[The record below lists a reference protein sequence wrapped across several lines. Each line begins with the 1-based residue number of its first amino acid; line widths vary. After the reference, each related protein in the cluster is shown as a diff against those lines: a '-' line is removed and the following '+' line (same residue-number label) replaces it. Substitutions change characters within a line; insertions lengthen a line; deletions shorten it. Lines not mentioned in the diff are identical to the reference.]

1 MPSEAPEP
9 FVDGLTAFV
18 DALPNVELHVHL
30 EGSIELSTL
39 LELARTQP
47 DSMLP
52 RSEEGLREL
61 YRFRDF
67 AHFLEVYLLIC
78 HHLRSAED
86 FALITRELGASLAA
100 QNVRYAE
107 VTVTPMGHVLRGV
120 APEALFEGI
129 EQGRAE
135 AEAEH
140 GVRLRWCTDIDGR
153 GGPELAVQTV
163 ELVLRHRPAGL
174 VSLGLGG
181 EEVPRAQFGRAF
193 AIAREAG
200 LHSVPHAGE
209 AAGPES
215 IWEAIDRLG
224 AERIGHGVRCL
235 EDPEL
240 VAELRRR
247 RIPLEVCPTSN
258 VRTGVVADLAAHPL
272 PRLVDE
278 GLVVT
283 LNSDDPPMFGTSL
296 REEYIAVART
306 LGLGPARLRDLA
318 RNAARAAFL
327 PRAEAQA
334 LIAEID
340 SLPLPPAGGS
350 VGPGDR
356 ARQA

>member
-1 MPSEAPEP
+1 MPFEALEP
-9 FVDGLTAFV
+9 SVEELIGFI
-18 DALPNVELHVHL
+18 DALPKAELHVHL
-30 EGSIELSTL
+30 EGSIAPSTL
-39 LELARTQP
+39 LALARSQP
-47 DSMLP
+47 DSTLP

-67 AHFLEVYLLIC
+67 THFLETYLLIC
-78 HHLRSAED
+78 RHLRSAED

-107 VTVTPMGHVLRGV
+107 VTVTPMGHVRRGV

-135 AEAEH
+135 VEAEH

-153 GGPELAVQTV
+153 GGPELAVETV
-163 ELVLRHRPAGL
+163 ELVLRHRPDGL

-181 EEVPRAQFGRAF
+181 EEVPRAQFARAF
-193 AIAREAG
+193 DIARDAG

-209 AAGPES
+209 AAGPRS
-215 IWEAIDRLG
+215 VWDAIDRLG
-224 AERIGHGVRCL
+224 AERIGHGIRCL

-247 RIPLEVCPTSN
+247 HIPLEVCPTSN
-258 VRTGVVADLAAHPL
+258 VCTGVVAGLAAHPL
-272 PRLVDE
+272 PRLIEE

-296 REEYIAVART
+296 RDEYIAVART
-306 LGLGPARLRDLA
+306 LGLSGSTLRDLV
-318 RNAARAAFL
+318 RNAVSAAFL
-327 PRAEAQA
+327 PQAEAQA
-334 LIAEID
+334 LVTEINEV
-340 SLPLPPAGGS
+340 PLPPTTS
-350 VGPGDR
+350 T
-356 ARQA
+356 

>member
-1 MPSEAPEP
+1 MPSEVLEP
-9 FVDGLTAFV
+9 SIHEPTAFV
-18 DALPNVELHVHL
+18 DALPKVELHLHL
-30 EGSIELSTL
+30 EGSIAPSTL
-39 LELARTQP
+39 LALARSQP
-47 DSMLP
+47 DSTLP

-78 HHLRSAED
+78 RHLRSAED

-135 AEAEH
+135 VESEH

-153 GGPELAVQTV
+153 GGPELAVETV

-193 AIAREAG
+193 EIAREAG

-215 IWEAIDRLG
+215 IWEAIGRLG

-272 PRLVDE
+272 PRLIEE

-296 REEYIAVART
+296 RDEYIAGART
-306 LGLGPARLRDLA
+306 LGLSPAGLRDLA
-318 RNAARAAFL
+318 RAAARAAFL

-334 LIAEID
+334 LIAEVD
-340 SLPLPPAGGS
+340 AVPLPPGG
-350 VGPGDR
+350 P
-356 ARQA
+356 

>member
-1 MPSEAPEP
+1 MPSEVLEP
-9 FVDGLTAFV
+9 SVDGLTAFV
-18 DALPNVELHVHL
+18 DALPKVELHVHL
-30 EGSIELSTL
+30 EGSIAPSTL
-39 LELARTQP
+39 LALARSQP
-47 DSMLP
+47 DSTLP

-78 HHLRSAED
+78 RHLRTAED

-129 EQGRAE
+129 EQARAE
-135 AEAEH
+135 AETEH

-153 GGPELAVQTV
+153 RGPDVAVETV

-181 EEVPRAQFGRAF
+181 AEVPRAQFGRAF
-193 AIAREAG
+193 EIAHDAG
-200 LHSVPHAGE
+200 LHSDPHAGE

-215 IWEAIDRLG
+215 VWDAIDRLG
-224 AERIGHGVRCL
+224 AERVGHGIRCL
-235 EDPEL
+235 EDPEV

-258 VRTGVVADLAAHPL
+258 VCTGVVADLAAHPL
-272 PRLVDE
+272 PRLIEE

-283 LNSDDPPMFGTSL
+283 LSSDDPPMFGTSL
-296 REEYIAVART
+296 RDE
-306 LGLGPARLRDLA
+306 
-318 RNAARAAFL
+318 
-327 PRAEAQA
+327 
-334 LIAEID
+334 
-340 SLPLPPAGGS
+340 
-350 VGPGDR
+350 
-356 ARQA
+356 

>member
-1 MPSEAPEP
+1 MPSEVPEP
-9 FVDGLTAFV
+9 PIDGLTAFV
-18 DALPNVELHVHL
+18 DALPKVELHVHL
-30 EGSIELSTL
+30 EGSIAPSTL
-39 LELARTQP
+39 LALARSQP
-47 DSMLP
+47 DSALP
-52 RSEEGLREL
+52 RSEEDLREL

-78 HHLRSAED
+78 RHLRTTDD

-120 APEALFEGI
+120 APAALFEGI
-129 EQGRAE
+129 EQGRA
-135 AEAEH
+135 AVEAEH

-153 GGPELAVQTV
+153 GGPELAVETV

-181 EEVPRAQFGRAF
+181 QEVPRRQFGRAF
-193 AIAREAG
+193 EIARDAG

-215 IWEAIDRLG
+215 VWEAIDQLG
-224 AERIGHGVRCL
+224 AERIGHGIRCL

-258 VRTGVVADLAAHPL
+258 VRTGVVANLAAHPL
-272 PRLVDE
+272 PRLIDE
-278 GLVVT
+278 GLLVT
-283 LNSDDPPMFGTSL
+283 LNSDDPPMFGTTL
-296 REEYIAVART
+296 RDEYVAVART
-306 LGLGPARLRDLA
+306 LGLGAVGLKDLA
-318 RNAARAAFL
+318 RDAARAAFL
-327 PRAEAQA
+327 PPAEAQA
-334 LIAEID
+334 LVAEID
-340 SLPLPPAGGS
+340 AVPLPPP
-350 VGPGDR
+350 GPEN
-356 ARQA
+356 

>member
-1 MPSEAPEP
+1 MPSEVLEP
-9 FVDGLTAFV
+9 SIDGLTTFV
-18 DALPNVELHVHL
+18 DALPKVELHVHL
-30 EGSIELSTL
+30 EGSIAPSTL
-39 LELARTQP
+39 LGLARSQP

-135 AEAEH
+135 VEAQH
-140 GVRLRWCTDIDGR
+140 GVRLRWSTDIDGR
-153 GGPELAVQTV
+153 GGPDLAVETV
-163 ELVLRHRPAGL
+163 KLVLRHRPAGL

-181 EEVPRAQFGRAF
+181 EEVPRAQFERAF
-193 AIAREAG
+193 EIARDAA

-215 IWEAIDRLG
+215 VWEAIDRLG

-258 VRTGVVADLAAHPL
+258 VRTRVVADLAAHPL
-272 PRLVDE
+272 PRLIEE

-283 LNSDDPPMFGTSL
+283 LSSDDPPMFGTSL
-296 REEYIAVART
+296 RDEYIAVARV
-306 LGLGPARLRDLA
+306 LGLSPVGLRDLA

-327 PRAEAQA
+327 PRADAQV

-340 SLPLPPAGGS
+340 TVPLPPAG
-350 VGPGDR
+350 P
-356 ARQA
+356 

>member
-1 MPSEAPEP
+1 VASEVPEP
-9 FVDGLTAFV
+9 SVDGLSAFVDGL
-18 DALPNVELHVHL
+18 PKVELHVHL
-30 EGSIELSTL
+30 EGSIAPSTL
-39 LELARTQP
+39 LALARSQR
-47 DSMLP
+47 DSTLP

-67 AHFLEVYLLIC
+67 AHFLDVYLLIC
-78 HHLRSAED
+78 RHLRSAED
-86 FALITRELGASLAA
+86 FALIARELGASLAA

-107 VTVTPMGHVLRGV
+107 VTVTPMGHVMRGV

-129 EQGRAE
+129 EQGRAA

-140 GVRLRWCTDIDGR
+140 GVQLRWCTDIDGR
-153 GGPELAVQTV
+153 GGPELAVETV

-181 EEVPRAQFGRAF
+181 EEVPRAQFREAF
-193 AIAREAG
+193 EIARAAG

-215 IWEAIDRLG
+215 IWDAIDRLG

-272 PRLVDE
+272 PRLIEE

-283 LNSDDPPMFGTSL
+283 LNSDDPPIFGTSL
-296 REEYIAVART
+296 RGEYLAAAHV
-306 LGLGPARLRDLA
+306 LGLSPAGLRELA

-327 PRAEAQA
+327 PLAQAQA
-334 LIAEID
+334 LAAEID
-340 SLPLPPAGGS
+340 AVPLPPAG
-350 VGPGDR
+350 P
-356 ARQA
+356 

>member
-1 MPSEAPEP
+1 MPSEVLEP
-9 FVDGLTAFV
+9 SVDRLTAFV
-18 DALPNVELHVHL
+18 DALPKVELHLHL
-30 EGSIELSTL
+30 EGSIAPSTL
-39 LELARTQP
+39 LALAQSQP
-47 DSMLP
+47 ESTLP

-61 YRFRDF
+61 YHFRDF

-78 HHLRSAED
+78 QHLRSAED
-86 FALITRELGASLAA
+86 FALIARELGASLAA

-107 VTVTPMGHVLRGV
+107 VTVTPIGHVLRGV

-135 AEAEH
+135 VEREH

-153 GGPELAVQTV
+153 GGPDLAVQTV

-181 EEVPRAQFGRAF
+181 EEVPRAQFRRAF
-193 AIAREAG
+193 DLARDAG

-209 AAGPES
+209 AAGPQS
-215 IWEAIDRLG
+215 VWAAIDRLG

-235 EDPEL
+235 EDPRL

-258 VRTGVVADLAAHPL
+258 VWTRVIANLAAHPL
-272 PRLVDE
+272 PQLIEE

-296 REEYIAVART
+296 RDEYVAAARV
-306 LGLGPARLRDLA
+306 LGLSPIVLRDLA

-327 PRAEAQA
+327 PQAEAQA
-334 LIAEID
+334 LVAEID
-340 SLPLPPAGGS
+340 AVPVPPS
-350 VGPGDR
+350 GP
-356 ARQA
+356 

>member
-1 MPSEAPEP
+1 MT
-9 FVDGLTAFV
+9 VDELSAFV
-18 DALPNVELHVHL
+18 DALPKVELHVHL
-30 EGSIELSTL
+30 EGSIAPSTL
-39 LELARTQP
+39 LALARSQR
-47 DSMLP
+47 DSTLP

-67 AHFLEVYLLIC
+67 GHFLEVYLLIC
-78 HHLRSAED
+78 GHLRSAEA

-107 VTVTPMGHVLRGV
+107 VTVTPMGHVMRGV

-153 GGPELAVQTV
+153 GGPELAVETV

-181 EEVPRAQFGRAF
+181 EEVPRAQFARAF
-193 AIAREAG
+193 EIARDAG

-215 IWEAIDRLG
+215 VWDAIDHLG

-272 PRLVDE
+272 PRLIEE

-296 REEYIAVART
+296 RDEYLAAAHV
-306 LGLGPARLRDLA
+306 LGLSQAGLRDLA
-318 RNAARAAFL
+318 GNAARAAFL
-327 PRAEAQA
+327 PQAQAQA
-334 LIAEID
+334 LVAEID
-340 SLPLPPAGGS
+340 AVPV
-350 VGPGDR
+350 VGR
-356 ARQA
+356 

>member
-1 MPSEAPEP
+1 MPSEVLEP
-9 FVDGLTAFV
+9 PIDGLTAFV
-18 DALPNVELHVHL
+18 DALPKVELHVHL
-30 EGSIELSTL
+30 EGSIAPSTL
-39 LELARTQP
+39 LALARSQP
-47 DSMLP
+47 DSALP

-78 HHLRSAED
+78 RHLSSAAD

-120 APEALFEGI
+120 APAALFEGI

-135 AEAEH
+135 VEAEH

-153 GGPELAVQTV
+153 GGPELAVETV
-163 ELVLRHRPAGL
+163 ELVLRNRPAGL

-181 EEVPRAQFGRAF
+181 QEVPRGQFGRAF
-193 AIAREAG
+193 EIARGAG

-215 IWEAIDRLG
+215 VWEAIDQLG

-258 VRTGVVADLAAHPL
+258 VRTGVVPDLAAHPL
-272 PRLVDE
+272 PRLIEE
-278 GLVVT
+278 GLLVT
-283 LNSDDPPMFGTSL
+283 LNSDDPPMFGTTL
-296 REEYIAVART
+296 RGEYIAAART
-306 LGLGPARLRDLA
+306 LGLGAAGLKELA
-318 RNAARAAFL
+318 CNAARAAFL
-327 PRAEAQA
+327 PHAEAQA
-334 LIAEID
+334 LVADID
-340 SLPLPPAGGS
+340 AVPLPPP
-350 VGPGDR
+350 GPEN
-356 ARQA
+356 

>member
-1 MPSEAPEP
+1 MPSEVLEP
-9 FVDGLTAFV
+9 SVDRLTRFV
-18 DALPNVELHVHL
+18 DALPKVELHLHL
-30 EGSIELSTL
+30 EGSIAPSTL
-39 LELARTQP
+39 LALARSQP
-47 DSMLP
+47 DSTLP

-67 AHFLEVYLLIC
+67 AHFLEVYRVIC
-78 HHLRSAED
+78 RHLRTAAD

-135 AEAEH
+135 AESEH
-140 GVRLRWCTDIDGR
+140 GVRMRWCTDIDGL
-153 GGPELAVQTV
+153 GGPELAVEMV

-181 EEVPRAQFGRAF
+181 LEVPRAQFWRAF
-193 AIAREAG
+193 EIARDAG

-215 IWEAIDRLG
+215 VRDAIDRLG
-224 AERIGHGVRCL
+224 AERIGHGIRCL

-240 VAELRRR
+240 VAELRGR

-258 VRTGVVADLAAHPL
+258 VCTGVVANLAAHPL
-272 PRLVDE
+272 PRLVEE

-283 LNSDDPPMFGTSL
+283 LSSDDPPMFSTSL
-296 REEYIAVART
+296 RKEYLAAARVM
-306 LGLGPARLRDLA
+306 GLSPAGLKDLA

-340 SLPLPPAGGS
+340 TVPFPPAG
-350 VGPGDR
+350 P
-356 ARQA
+356 

>member
-1 MPSEAPEP
+1 MPSEVVEP
-9 FVDGLTAFV
+9 STDGLTGFV
-18 DALPNVELHVHL
+18 DALPKVELHVHL
-30 EGSIELSTL
+30 EGSIALPTL

-52 RSEEGLREL
+52 RSEEGLLEL

-78 HHLRSAED
+78 RHLRSAQD

-193 AIAREAG
+193 EIARDAG

-215 IWEAIDRLG
+215 VWDAIDRLG

-272 PRLVDE
+272 PRLIEE

-296 REEYIAVART
+296 REEYLAVART
-306 LGLGPARLRDLA
+306 LGLDPAGLRDLA

-334 LIAEID
+334 LVAEID
-340 SLPLPPAGGS
+340 SVSLPPAARS
-350 VGPGDR
+350 VRPGDR
-356 ARQA
+356 ASRA

>member
-1 MPSEAPEP
+1 MPSEVLEP
-9 FVDGLTAFV
+9 SIDGLTEFV
-18 DALPNVELHVHL
+18 DALPKVELHVHL
-30 EGSIELSTL
+30 EGSIAPSTL
-39 LELARTQP
+39 LALARSQP
-47 DSMLP
+47 NSRLP
-52 RSEEGLREL
+52 SSEEGLREL
-61 YRFRDF
+61 YHFRDF

-78 HHLRSAED
+78 RHLRSAAD

-107 VTVTPMGHVLRGV
+107 VTLTPMGHVLRGV

-135 AEAEH
+135 VETEH
-140 GVRLRWCTDIDGR
+140 GVRLRWCTDIDGG
-153 GGPELAVQTV
+153 GGPELAVETV

-181 EEVPRAQFGRAF
+181 AEVPRGQFARAF
-193 AIAREAG
+193 EIARDAG

-215 IWEAIDRLG
+215 VWDAIDRLG

-247 RIPLEVCPTSN
+247 RVPLEVCPTSN
-258 VRTGVVADLAAHPL
+258 VRTGVVADLAVHPL
-272 PRLVDE
+272 PGLIAE

-283 LNSDDPPMFGTSL
+283 LNSDDPPMFGTTL
-296 REEYIAVART
+296 RDEYIRAAQT
-306 LGLGPARLRDLA
+306 LDLGPAVLRELA

-334 LIAEID
+334 LVAAID
-340 SLPLPPAGGS
+340 TVPPPSANPRTGS
-350 VGPGDR
+350 WES
-356 ARQA
+356 A

>member
-1 MPSEAPEP
+1 MPSEVLEP
-9 FVDGLTAFV
+9 SADGLTAFV
-18 DALPNVELHVHL
+18 DALPKAELHVHL
-30 EGSIELSTL
+30 EGSIAPSTL
-39 LELARTQP
+39 LALARSQP
-47 DSMLP
+47 DSTLP

-78 HHLRSAED
+78 RHLRSAED

-135 AEAEH
+135 AETEH

-153 GGPELAVQTV
+153 GGPDLAVETV

-181 EEVPRAQFGRAF
+181 DEVPRAQFGRAF
-193 AIAREAG
+193 EIAHHAG

-209 AAGPES
+209 AAGPQS
-215 IWEAIDRLG
+215 VWDAIDRLG
-224 AERIGHGVRCL
+224 AERVGHGVRCL

-247 RIPLEVCPTSN
+247 HIPLEVCPTSN
-258 VRTGVVADLAAHPL
+258 VCTGIVADLAAHPL
-272 PRLVDE
+272 PRLIEE
-278 GLVVT
+278 GLLVT

-296 REEYIAVART
+296 RDEYITAARV
-306 LGLGPARLRDLA
+306 LGIGPAGLRDLA
-318 RNAARAAFL
+318 RNAARTAFL
-327 PRAEAQA
+327 PQAGAQA
-334 LIAEID
+334 LLAEID
-340 SLPLPPAGGS
+340 NVPLPPAG
-350 VGPGDR
+350 P
-356 ARQA
+356 

>member
-1 MPSEAPEP
+1 MPSEVLEP
-9 FVDGLTAFV
+9 SIDWLTAFV
-18 DALPNVELHVHL
+18 DALPKVELHVHL
-30 EGSIELSTL
+30 EGSIAPATL
-39 LELARTQP
+39 LALARSQP
-47 DSMLP
+47 DSALP

-78 HHLRSAED
+78 RHLTSEED

-135 AEAEH
+135 VEAEH
-140 GVRLRWCTDIDGR
+140 RVRLRWCTDIDGR
-153 GGPELAVQTV
+153 GGPELAVETV

-181 EEVPRAQFGRAF
+181 EEVPRSQFGRAF
-193 AIAREAG
+193 EIARDAG

-215 IWEAIDRLG
+215 VWDAIDSLG

-272 PRLVDE
+272 PRLIDQ

-296 REEYIAVART
+296 RGEYIAVARI
-306 LGLGPARLRDLA
+306 LGLSPGGLKDLA

-327 PRAEAQA
+327 PQAEAQA
-334 LIAEID
+334 LVAQID
-340 SLPLPPAGGS
+340 TVPLPRTSGRGWAPS
-350 VGPGDR
+350 R
-356 ARQA
+356 

>member
-1 MPSEAPEP
+1 MPSEVLEP
-9 FVDGLTAFV
+9 SVDGLTAFV
-18 DALPNVELHVHL
+18 DALPKVELHVHL
-30 EGSIELSTL
+30 EGSIAPSTL
-39 LELARTQP
+39 LALARSQP
-47 DSMLP
+47 DSTLP
-52 RSEEGLREL
+52 RSEQGLREL

-67 AHFLEVYLLIC
+67 AHFLEVYLLVC
-78 HHLRSAED
+78 RHLRSAED

-107 VTVTPMGHVLRGV
+107 VTVTPIGHVRRGV

-153 GGPELAVQTV
+153 GGPDLAVETV

-181 EEVPRAQFGRAF
+181 EEVPRAQFWRAF
-193 AIAREAG
+193 EIARDAG

-215 IWEAIDRLG
+215 IWDAIDRLG
-224 AERIGHGVRCL
+224 AERVGHGIRCL

-258 VRTGVVADLAAHPL
+258 VCTGVVADLAAHPL
-272 PRLVDE
+272 PRLIEE

-283 LNSDDPPMFGTSL
+283 LSSDDPPMFGTSL
-296 REEYIAVART
+296 REEYIAVARV
-306 LGLGPARLRDLA
+306 LGVSPAGLRDLA
-318 RNAARAAFL
+318 RAAARAAFL
-327 PRAEAQA
+327 PQAEAQA
-334 LIAEID
+334 LLAEID
-340 SLPLPPAGGS
+340 QPRP
-350 VGPGDR
+350 R
-356 ARQA
+356 

>member
-1 MPSEAPEP
+1 MGPAMPSEVFEP
-9 FVDGLTAFV
+9 PVDGLAAFV
-18 DALPNVELHVHL
+18 DALPKVELHLHL
-30 EGSIELSTL
+30 EGSITPSTL
-39 LELARTQP
+39 LALARSQP
-47 DSMLP
+47 GSTLP

-78 HHLRSAED
+78 GHLRGAED

-129 EQGRAE
+129 ERGRAE
-135 AEAEH
+135 VEAEH
-140 GVRLRWCTDIDGR
+140 GVRLRWSTDIDGR
-153 GGPELAVQTV
+153 GGPELAVETV

-174 VSLGLGG
+174 ISLGLGG
-181 EEVPRAQFGRAF
+181 EEVPRAQFARAF
-193 AIAREAG
+193 EIARDAG

-209 AAGPES
+209 AAGPRS
-215 IWEAIDRLG
+215 VWDAVDRLG

-235 EDPEL
+235 EDPAL

-258 VRTGVVADLAAHPL
+258 VRTGVVAGLEAHPL
-272 PRLVDE
+272 PRLVEE

-283 LNSDDPPMFGTSL
+283 VNSDDPPMFGTSL
-296 REEYIAVART
+296 RQEYLTVARV
-306 LGLGPARLRDLA
+306 LGLGPGGLRELA

-327 PRAEAQA
+327 PPAEARA
-334 LIAEID
+334 LLAEID
-340 SLPLPPAGGS
+340 AVPLPPTA
-350 VGPGDR
+350 
-356 ARQA
+356 A

>member
-1 MPSEAPEP
+1 MT
-9 FVDGLTAFV
+9 VDGLSAFV
-18 DALPNVELHVHL
+18 DALPKVELHVHL
-30 EGSIELSTL
+30 EGSIAPSTL
-39 LELARTQP
+39 LALARSQH
-47 DSMLP
+47 DSTLP

-67 AHFLEVYLLIC
+67 GHFLEVYLLIC
-78 HHLRSAED
+78 GHLRSAEA

-153 GGPELAVQTV
+153 GGPELAVETV

-181 EEVPRAQFGRAF
+181 EEVPRAQFARAF
-193 AIAREAG
+193 EIARDAG

-215 IWEAIDRLG
+215 VWDAIDHLG

-272 PRLVDE
+272 PRLIEE

-296 REEYIAVART
+296 RDEYLAAAHV
-306 LGLGPARLRDLA
+306 LGLSQAGLRDLA
-318 RNAARAAFL
+318 GNAARAAFL
-327 PRAEAQA
+327 PQAQAQA
-334 LIAEID
+334 LVAEID
-340 SLPLPPAGGS
+340 AVPV
-350 VGPGDR
+350 VGR
-356 ARQA
+356 

>member
-1 MPSEAPEP
+1 MPSEIRQPSA
-9 FVDGLTAFV
+9 DGLADYV
-18 DALPNVELHVHL
+18 DALPKAELHVHL
-30 EGSIELSTL
+30 EGSIAPTTL
-39 LELARTQP
+39 LKLARSQP
-47 DSMLP
+47 ESTLP

-67 AHFLEVYLLIC
+67 AHFLDVYRLVC
-78 HHLRSAED
+78 GHLRTADD

-129 EQGRAE
+129 ERGRAE
-135 AEAEH
+135 VEAEH
-140 GVRLRWCTDIDGR
+140 GVRLRWSTDIDGR
-153 GGPELAVQTV
+153 GGPELAVETV

-181 EEVPRAQFGRAF
+181 PEVPRGQFRRAF
-193 AIAREAG
+193 QIAREAG

-215 IWEAIDRLG
+215 VWDAIDDLG

-235 EDPEL
+235 EDPGL

-258 VRTGVVADLAAHPL
+258 VRTGLVADLARHPL
-272 PRLVDE
+272 PRLLEE

-283 LNSDDPPMFGTSL
+283 LNSDDPPMFGTTL
-296 REEYIAVART
+296 RGEYLAVARS
-306 LGLGPARLRDLA
+306 LGLGPAELRGLA
-318 RNAARAAFL
+318 RAAALAAFL

-334 LIAEID
+334 LAAEID
-340 SLPLPPAGGS
+340 AVPLPPAAE
-350 VGPGDR
+350 PQPR
-356 ARQA
+356 R